1 MKSKTFAFVAVLIVM
16 SVALAACGSADQPL
30 QIGTDATW
38 PPFEFVD
45 EETKDLVG
53 FDIDLMNAVAERAG
67 IEFEFVNAGFDPV
80 LAGVAECQYDAAI
93 SAITITADRQENMS
107 FTQPYFAA
115 GQLVTVAIDNDTI
128 QGPEDLAGY
137 TVGAQIGTTGAIEV
151 EAIEG
156 AELKTYDDI
165 GLAFQDLMNGQIDA
179 IVADNSLALGYIA
192 QNSDAIKA
200 VGDTFTAEEFGI
212 AVCPDSA
219 ELLATLDAALG
230 ELIEEGYVDEL
241 VAEWLAVIE

>member
-1 MKSKTFAFVAVLIVM
+1 MKRRSSILIVAM
-16 SVALAACGSADQPL
+16 IAASLMLTACGGGETSL

-45 EETKDLVG
+45 EETKDLMG

-93 SAITITADRQENMS
+93 SAISIYPDRLDNMN

-115 GQLVTVAIDNDTI
+115 GQLVTVAIDNETI
-128 QGPEDLAGY
+128 HGPEDLAGY
-137 TVGAQIGTTGAIEV
+137 TVGAQIGTTGAFEV
-151 EAIEG
+151 EEIEG

-165 GLAFQDLMNGQIDA
+165 GLAFQDLINGQIDA
-179 IVADNSLALGYIA
+179 IVADNTLALGYIA
-192 QNSDAIKA
+192 QNPDALKA
-200 VGDTFTAEEFGI
+200 VGDTFTAEEYGI
-212 AVCPDSA
+212 AVCPENT
-219 ELLATLDAALG
+219 ELLEQLDAALG
-230 ELIEEGYVDEL
+230 ELIAEGYVDEL
-241 VAEWLAVIE
+241 VAKWIAVIE

>member
-1 MKSKTFAFVAVLIVM
+1 MIKKTLLLATLLIIA
-16 SVALAACGSADQPL
+16 SAALTACGAADQPI
-30 QIGTDATW
+30 QVGTDATW

-45 EETKDLVG
+45 EETKELVG
-53 FDIDLMNAVAERAG
+53 FDIDLMAAVAERAG
-67 IEFEFVNAGFDPV
+67 IEYEFVNAGFDPV

-93 SAITITADRQENMS
+93 SAITITSDRMENMS

-115 GQLVTVAIDNDTI
+115 GQLVTVAIDNDAIT
-128 QGPEDLAGY
+128 GHEDLAGY

-192 QNSDAIKA
+192 QNSDALKA

-212 AVCPDSA
+212 AVCPENA

-241 VAEWLAVIE
+241 VAEWLAIIE